1 MGLSYSHGHVPG
13 RRGGGETREWR
24 RGQEE
29 QGKKESKTASPLK
42 IKISSFPAWETQE
55 ARNLWKSYRYRS
67 QESTAGC
74 LLQQQ
79 VPHTTDVSQ
88 QRVAQSPQKPRAAS
102 RSCLGL
108 TPEEQGQNWGQALPL
123 LSSQA
128 QPFLIWVNGQPTHC
142 RATSPSRH
150 QRQSAPEPARSSLLS
165 SSTQLQPRWGR
176 QHWEED
182 FIDFIEDFSPEEI
195 CSWSAVGAGAGVPDR
210 DLQTCSAMP
219 QGHCKVSC
227 CPPGLTLQCCPC
239 PRLPTG
245 HPSPAERVGGRK
257 KRKKRMNFSSPA

>member
-1 MGLSYSHGHVPG
+1 MGLSYSCGHVPG
-13 RRGGGETREWR
+13 RRGGGETREWK

-108 TPEEQGQNWGQALPL
+108 TPEKQGQNWGQALPL
-123 LSSQA
+123 LSLQA
-128 QPFLIWVNGQPTHC
+128 QPFLIWVNGQPTRC

-150 QRQSAPEPARSSLLS
+150 RSAPKPARSSLLQHPAPG
-165 SSTQLQPRWGR
+165 QLGPSALGRGFHRFHRGFQPWGNLFLVCSRRWGR
-176 QHWEED
+176 GPRQG
-182 FIDFIEDFSPEEI
+182 P
-195 CSWSAVGAGAGVPDR
+195 PDM
-210 DLQTCSAMP
+210 LCHAS
-219 QGHCKVSC
+219 G
-227 CPPGLTLQCCPC
+227 TLQSELPPPRTGPAVLPVPSAPHRPSQPC
-239 PRLPTG
+239 
-245 HPSPAERVGGRK
+245 
-257 KRKKRMNFSSPA
+257 